1 MKIALGIQARLSSA
15 RLPKKMLKSV
25 GEKKL
30 ISLVVEKVLESNFKN
45 NFFILIPDSKEDEE
59 LEQFCKK
66 TKIKYFIGPLNNV
79 FLRYK
84 NFLEKF
90 DLDAVVRI
98 CGDSPLIDPFTINM
112 LYNIALKKKKYDVIT
127 NCFPKT
133 FPSGQSVEIIKR
145 SAFEKVSVDKLT
157 NSHKEH
163 VTNYFYDNHE
173 EFSIFNVNCHY
184 THNFEKTSIDT
195 QEDLN
200 FLKKIY
206 KDLIDKNFNVE
217 IQKIINYIKKNER

>member
-1 MKIALGIQARLSSA
+1 
-15 RLPKKMLKSV
+15 
-25 GEKKL
+25 
-30 ISLVVEKVLESNFKN
+30 
-45 NFFILIPDSKEDEE
+45 
-59 LEQFCKK
+59 
-66 TKIKYFIGPLNNV
+66 
-79 FLRYK
+79 
-84 NFLEKF
+84 
-90 DLDAVVRI
+90 
-98 CGDSPLIDPFTINM
+98 M